1 MISGA
6 ILCRPCVSGMVTY
19 EVFMEERI
27 EDSAASGEEKQS
39 RRIRKIRVKSE
50 AVYLLSV
57 VILAFAVAMC
67 AAADFGVSMIV
78 APAYILSLKVPFL
91 SFGRAEYLVQ
101 AVLFIALCL
110 VLKKIRFSYF
120 FAFFT
125 CVFYGAAL
133 DLIRLI
139 PFFSQS
145 AAGAA
150 AFPARIFL
158 FIGGVALTSFSVML
172 SVKTYLY
179 PQVYDFF
186 VKQISKR
193 FSRPLS
199 KIKTAFDASF
209 LLLSCAMSFALFG
222 FGKFEGIGWGTLI
235 ITVCNGTLIGFFGK
249 LFDKYV
255 EITPLWPRFSRFFD

>member
-1 MISGA
+1 MD
-6 ILCRPCVSGMVTY
+6 
-19 EVFMEERI
+19 ERI
-27 EDSAASGEEKQS
+27 EDSAASGEEKHVEKNK
-39 RRIRKIRVKSE
+39 KIRLKSE

-78 APAYILSLKVPFL
+78 APAYILSLKVSFL

-101 AVLFIALCL
+101 AVLFVALCI
-110 VLKKIRFSYF
+110 VLKKVRFSYF

-145 AAGAA
+145 AAGTAV
-150 AFPARIFL
+150 FPARIFL
-158 FIGGVALTSFSVML
+158 FIGGMVFTSFSVML

-186 VKQISKR
+186 VKMISKK
-193 FSRPLS
+193 FSKPLS

-209 LLLSCAMSFALFG
+209 LALSCVTSFALFG
-222 FGKFEGIGWGTLI
+222 LGKFEGIGWGTLL
-235 ITVCNGTLIGFFGK
+235 ITVCNGTLIGFFGR

-255 EITPLWPRFSRFFD
+255 EITPLLPRFARYFD

>member
-1 MISGA
+1 MEDP
-6 ILCRPCVSGMVTY
+6 ILKES
-19 EVFMEERI
+19 
-27 EDSAASGEEKQS
+27 ASGEKKQEKHF
-39 RRIRKIRVKSE
+39 RKFTVKAE
-50 AVYLLSV
+50 AAYVLGV
-57 VILAFAVAMC
+57 AFLALAVAMC

-78 APAYILSLKVPFL
+78 APAYILSLKVSFL

-101 AVLFIALCL
+101 AVLFIALCI
-110 VLKKIRFSYF
+110 VLKKVRFSYF

-125 CVFYGAAL
+125 CIFYGAAL

-150 AFPARIFL
+150 ALPARIAL
-158 FIGGVALTSFSVML
+158 FIGGMALTSFSVML

-186 VKQISKR
+186 VKQISKK
-193 FSRPLS
+193 FSKPLS
-199 KIKTAFDASF
+199 RIKTAFDASF
-209 LLLSCAMSFALFG
+209 LLLSCALSFALFG
-222 FGKFEGIGWGTLI
+222 FGNFKGIGWGTLI
-235 ITVCNGTLIGFFGK
+235 ITACNGPLIGLFGK

-255 EITPLWPRFSRFFD
+255 EITPIFPRFSRYFD